1 VAAAL
6 PPAPTGA
13 GRGLPAGFRIT
24 WDSRVRV
31 WGDGSVL
38 VGGSPWRV
46 SVLQPPVAA
55 LALRVRRAGR
65 TGLALGHPADRRAA
79 RGLLDRGFVHPL
91 SARRSAGSGRGPDP
105 STSVAVIVP
114 TRDRAA
120 AVDRLLASLHR
131 TGVVVVDDAS
141 ADPGALAAVAHRH
154 GARVERQSFN
164 TGPAAARNRGL
175 GSTSAPIVA
184 FLDSDCVAP
193 PDWIE
198 RLLHHFADPA
208 VAAVAPRV
216 LPLPQPP
223 TPLARYE
230 RQHSSLDMGA
240 RSGLATPGAHPGF
253 VPTAALLVRR
263 SALGGGFDP
272 QLRLGEDVDLCWRLV
287 AAGWLVRYDAS
298 VVVHHEGPQSLRT
311 WLGQRTR
318 YGSSAPALAHRH
330 PNHLAPAVVSS
341 WNLAALAAL
350 ATGHPGLALTIGAT
364 ASSLL
369 GERLHRLP
377 RGRALAARTT
387 LLGLTADAAGIGRL
401 LRREWWPLGA
411 LAVLASPRS
420 RAARVVTGAMIGPL
434 VWEWLRGPRA
444 VDLPRY
450 LCLRI
455 LDDAAYGTGVVA
467 ASVRAR
473 SLVPLVPRVRGLA
486 RPPGRARLGGLT
498 RPRVSLTR
506 RQHRPGPT

>member
-1 VAAAL
+1 MLAARCCRLAGPVRRL
-6 PPAPTGA
+6 GRRSPRRPPVPADLARPADQVRQLRPRTGA
-13 GRGLPAGFRIT
+13 SA
-24 WDSRVRV
+24 SQ
-31 WGDGSVL
+31 
-38 VGGSPWRV
+38 SP
-46 SVLQPPVAA
+46 
-55 LALRVRRAGR
+55 R
-65 TGLALGHPADRRAA
+65 TGC
-79 RGLLDRGFVHPL
+79 
-91 SARRSAGSGRGPDP
+91 
-105 STSVAVIVP
+105 
-114 TRDRAA
+114 
-120 AVDRLLASLHR
+120 
-131 TGVVVVDDAS
+131 GV
-141 ADPGALAAVAHRH
+141 
-154 GARVERQSFN
+154 E
-164 TGPAAARNRGL
+164 
-175 GSTSAPIVA
+175 
-184 FLDSDCVAP
+184 
-193 PDWIE
+193 
-198 RLLHHFADPA
+198 
-208 VAAVAPRV
+208 
-216 LPLPQPP
+216 
-223 TPLARYE
+223 
-230 RQHSSLDMGA
+230 
-240 RSGLATPGAHPGF
+240 
-253 VPTAALLVRR
+253 
-263 SALGGGFDP
+263 
-272 QLRLGEDVDLCWRLV
+272 
-287 AAGWLVRYDAS
+287 
-298 VVVHHEGPQSLRT
+298 
-311 WLGQRTR
+311 
-318 YGSSAPALAHRH
+318 
-330 PNHLAPAVVSS
+330 

-506 RQHRPGPT
+506 RQQRPGPT